1 MILPIYLYGHPVL
14 KKVAVPI
21 TEEYPE
27 IAILMDNMYDTM
39 YNAKGVGLAAPQIGL
54 SIRLFVVDT
63 IQAMKKEEEDK
74 GIKRV
79 FINPVILNES
89 GDEWVLS
96 LIHISEPTRPY

>member
-63 IQAMKKEEEDK
+63 IQAMKKK
-74 GIKRV
+74 KKIKVLRGYLSILL
-79 FINPVILNES
+79 FLMNPVMNGCLKK
-89 GDEWVLS
+89 VA
-96 LIHISEPTRPY
+96 